1 MRNGNNPEE
10 IFRKIL
16 STSQA
21 EETEVT
27 VESTED
33 SLTRFANNTI
43 HQNVSEER
51 ISLTVRVV
59 VDRRTASASTNRL
72 DEASLRR
79 SVEAATRMARLQP
92 PDPEWL
98 SMAEP
103 QTCPPSFR
111 FSEKTASVS
120 PEERANTVRTCIAH
134 AEKEKLTAA
143 GIFSTGT
150 SSTFLFNSRGVARSH
165 KETSATFS
173 MTVEGE
179 TSSGWAKQSAPR
191 VEAFQTEELAR
202 RAVEKT
208 LESRN
213 PRELPPGKYNVIL
226 EPSAV
231 LDLLGFLVFDFG
243 GLSVYEKRSCLTDR
257 VGQQVFGKNI
267 TLVDDA
273 YHPLQAG
280 LPFDGE
286 GVPRRRVPLV
296 ERGVVRNLVYARKT
310 ARRMNTEP
318 TGHGFPLP
326 NEEGEA
332 PLNVVFEG
340 GNTSLEEMIQS
351 TERGI
356 LVTRLWYIREVD
368 PYRKIL
374 TGMTRDG
381 TFYVEDGK
389 VRYGLRNF
397 RFNEGLVDMLNRVE
411 MIGPTGRASGEET
424 FDMVV
429 PALKVRDFNF
439 SSVTKF

>member
-10 IFRKIL
+10 IFRQIL
-16 STSQA
+16 SYSQA

-27 VESTED
+27 VDFTED
-33 SLTRFANNTI
+33 SLTRFANNSI

-79 SVEAATRMARLQP
+79 TVEAATRMARLQP

-103 QTCPPSFR
+103 QTCPPTSR

-120 PEERANTVRTCIAH
+120 PEERAHTVRACIAL

-165 KETSATFS
+165 QETSATFS

-179 TSSGWAKQSAPR
+179 TSSGWAKHSAPR
-191 VEAFQTEELAR
+191 VEDVQTEELAR

-243 GLSVYEKRSCLTDR
+243 GLSVYEKRSCLTNR
-257 VGQQVFGKNI
+257 VGQKVFGDNI

-296 ERGVVRNLVYARKT
+296 ERGVVRNLVYARNT

-340 GNTSLEEMIQS
+340 GNTGLEEMIQS

-411 MIGPTGRASGEET
+411 LIGPTGRASGEES

>member
-1 MRNGNNPEE
+1 MRNGNNPEA
-10 IFRKIL
+10 IFRQIL
-16 STSQA
+16 SISEA

-27 VESTED
+27 VDSID
-33 SLTRFANNTI
+33 NSLTRFANNTI
-43 HQNVSEER
+43 HQNVSEEG
-51 ISLTVRVV
+51 ITVSVRVV

-79 SVEAATRMARLQP
+79 TVETATRLARLQP

-98 SMAEP
+98 PMAEP
-103 QTCPPSFR
+103 QTCPPASR
-111 FSEKTASVS
+111 FSEKTASLS
-120 PEERANTVRTCIAH
+120 PEERANTVRACIAH

-150 SSTFLFNSRGVARSH
+150 STVSLFNSRGVAVSH
-165 KETSATFS
+165 QETSSTFS

-179 TSSGWAKQSAPR
+179 TSSGWAKHSAPR
-191 VEAFQTEELAR
+191 VEDFQPEELAR

-208 LESRN
+208 IESRH
-213 PRELPPGKYNVIL
+213 PRELPPGKYTVIL

-231 LDLLGFLVFDFG
+231 LDLLGFLMFDFG
-243 GLSVYEKRSCLTDR
+243 GLSVHEKRSCLTDR
-257 VGQQVFGKNI
+257 VGQKLFGENI

-280 LPFDGE
+280 PPFDGE
-286 GVPRRRVPLV
+286 GVPRQRIPLV

-310 ARRMNTEP
+310 ARRMTAQP

-332 PLNVVFEG
+332 PLNVIFEG
-340 GNTSLEEMIQS
+340 GSSSLEEMIQS

-368 PYRKIL
+368 PYRKLL

-381 TFYVEDGK
+381 TFYVENGK

-397 RFNEGLVDMLNRVE
+397 RFNEGLVEMLNRVE
-411 MIGPTGRASGEET
+411 RIGPTGRASGEES
-424 FDMVV
+424 FEMVV